1 MNKKHESTMK
11 KGERQTVSESEM
23 NEAGFIN
30 PNFYFHEV
38 MIIPLEELSFILSR
52 TTSSVLILNTSVNY

>member
-11 KGERQTVSESEM
+11 ESERPTVSESEM

-30 PNFYFHEV
+30 RNFYFYQI
-38 MIIPLEELSFILSR
+38 MIIPLEELSFILSP
-52 TTSSVLILNTSVNY
+52 N